1 MEQPTEQP
9 TVKKTADKNAYM
21 REYMRTYRLANLEKC
36 REQDR
41 AKYHR
46 RKPVDEEEKM
56 KRAERMVLNALA
68 KYPDIINTIW
78 IMLNIKLK
86 SIFLYLGILKEKP
99 LKHKIIIFV

>member
-1 MEQPTEQP
+1 MEQPTEQQP

-36 REQDR
+36 RAQER

-46 RKPVDEEEKM
+46 RKPIDEDEKM

-68 KYPDIINTIW
+68 KYPDIMNT
-78 IMLNIKLK
+78 L
-86 SIFLYLGILKEKP
+86 
-99 LKHKIIIFV
+99 

>member
-1 MEQPTEQP
+1 MEQPTDQP

-46 RKPVDEEEKM
+46 KKPTDEETKM
-56 KRAERMVLNALA
+56 KRAERMVLNALE
-68 KYPDIINTIW
+68 KYPQLFN
-78 IMLNIKLK
+78 NI
-86 SIFLYLGILKEKP
+86 
-99 LKHKIIIFV
+99 